1 MTELS
6 DPFGNLPNYLIFTRK
21 DCSLKALRLINET
34 RGRWYLNHYAYL
46 TARDMDYSN
55 LTLQDFLFWIGAGG
69 AYELKMQ
76 EYGAA
81 NLSFPRTPFTEGFIN
96 WLVELDPQ
104 QPLQQCEGCILT
116 RHMGRFILKSLHL
129 KEHPDLADLII
140 FGITNTLYSTHWQE
154 IWQKIHPDVP
164 LPEKDKEWK
173 KIKFL
178 DKSIH
183 GLAWKFS
190 EGREEGWAE
199 KVGKGWMKNRKME
212 AEDKESEYRLRL
224 VRYLIP
230 SELYKKPEKIIEA
243 GMQDKLRVYLMEA
256 LKHDILD
263 ELRRDKKIIPIS
275 KLLSEKNVPPG
286 KEEEFIDSLAIP
298 VDSPEQEDATLESL
312 GLKLD
317 IPAPKELLVLR
328 DILQGIKEGYSFD
341 SKKDGSF
348 KQRWGKNY
356 EKNVKAWQRA
366 KAKLRKQK
374 G

>member
-1 MTELS
+1 MIKLP
-6 DPFGNLPNYLIFTRK
+6 DPFGNLLNYLIFTQK

-34 RGRWYLNHYAYL
+34 KGRWYLSRYAYL

-55 LTLQDFLFWIGAGG
+55 LTLEDFLFWIGAGG
-69 AYELKMQ
+69 AYELKMH
-76 EYGAA
+76 ECGRE
-81 NLSFPRTPFTEGFIN
+81 NLSFPSMPLTEGFVD

-116 RHMGRFILKSLHL
+116 RHMSRFILKSFHL
-129 KEHPDLADLII
+129 EKHPELAGLIE
-140 FGITNTLYSTHWQE
+140 FAITNVPRDYSMHWQE
-154 IWQKIHPDVP
+154 TWQKLCPNIS

-173 KIKFL
+173 KIDFL
-178 DKSIH
+178 EPSIR
-183 GLAWKFS
+183 GLERKFS
-190 EGREEGWAE
+190 RRETQN
-199 KVGKGWMKNRKME
+199 GKEWIDREE
-212 AEDKESEYRLRL
+212 AEDKGSEYRLHL
-224 VRYLIP
+224 VSYLIP
-230 SELYKKPEKIIEA
+230 SELYKRPEKIIEV

-256 LKHDILD
+256 LKHDMLD

-298 VDSPEQEDATLESL
+298 VDSPDQEDATLESL

-317 IPAPKELLVLR
+317 ILAPTELLIVRDVLR
-328 DILQGIKEGYSFD
+328 GYEEGYSFD

-348 KQRWGKNY
+348 KQRWGEDY
-356 EKNVKAWQRA
+356 EKNMKAWQRA